1 MVDSSIMGTRWVD
14 IECIGFGVDIIG
26 EEIFNLE
33 LE

>member
-14 IECIGFGVDIIG
+14 IGCIGIGVDIIG